1 VRSGFVA
8 VVGRPNVGKSTLV
21 NSLVGRK
28 VSITAA
34 SPQTTRNTVRG
45 VVTLPPRG
53 DPQFQVV
60 LVDTPGLHKPRNV
73 LGERLNA
80 LVYGT
85 LADAD
90 AVVFLVDA
98 AGPIGPGD
106 RLIAA
111 RLNEASASVI
121 VAVNKTDVASRAQVA
136 AQLDAAGQ
144 WGFEAYVPTSAL
156 RGVGLDVLMDE
167 VCGRLP
173 EGPLYFP
180 PEAVTDQPDGV
191 LAGEIV
197 REKYLARLR
206 EELPYSLAVIVRE
219 MEQRPSGALY
229 VDAVVVVERSS
240 QKGIVIGKGGEMLR
254 SVGSEARTELESI
267 FGVPIYLDLTVKVER
282 DWQRK
287 AQLVDR
293 ILKSE
298 V

>member
-1 VRSGFVA
+1 VRSGIVA

-28 VSITAA
+28 VSITSA

-45 VVTLPPRG
+45 VVTLPDQG

-60 LVDTPGLHKPRNV
+60 LVDTPGLHKPRNA

-90 AVVFLVDA
+90 AVVFMIDA
-98 AGPIGPGD
+98 TAPIGPGD

-111 RLNEASASVI
+111 RLNEASAAVI
-121 VAVNKTDVASRAQVA
+121 VAVNKTDVASRGQVA
-136 AQLDAAGQ
+136 AQLATAGH
-144 WGFEAYVPTSAL
+144 WGFEAYVPVSAL
-156 RGVGLDVLMDE
+156 RGVGLDVLVEE
-167 VCGRLP
+167 VCDRLP

-180 PEAVTDQPDGV
+180 PDAATDQPDEV

-206 EELPYSLAVIVRE
+206 EELPHSLAVVVRE
-219 MEQRPSGALY
+219 MEQRPNGTLY
-229 VDAVVVVERSS
+229 VDAAVVVERAS
-240 QKGIVIGKGGEMLR
+240 QKGIVIGKGGGMLR
-254 SVGSEARTELESI
+254 SVGAEARTELESI
-267 FGVPIYLDLTVKVER
+267 FGVPVYLDMRVRVER

-287 AQLVDR
+287 PQLVDR